1 MLVAVVVPHADNT
14 KKWAELNGYTGSLA
28 ELCSLEQLQTHVVL
42 ELKSIAIRNKVSFV
56 VL

>member
-14 KKWAELNGYTGSLA
+14 KKWAELNGYSGSFP

-42 ELKSIAIRNKVSFV
+42 ELKSIAIRNKVSFI

>member
-14 KKWAELNGYTGSLA
+14 KKWAELNGYTGSFP
-28 ELCSLEQLQTHVVL
+28 ELCSLDQLKTHVVL
-42 ELKSIAIRNKVSFV
+42 ELKSIAVKNKVSFV